1 MSAVWSG
8 EDTELGRPVAVK
20 LLARD
25 ADPARFERE
34 ARAVG
39 ALAHPNVVRVFDFGE
54 SEEGA
59 FMVLELLAGGSLE
72 DRLEPG
78 RPLPDA
84 ESERIA
90 LALAAGLAHA
100 HAAGLVHRDLKP
112 ANVLFDDED
121 RPKIADFGIA
131 RVAGSGTL
139 TETGTVLGTA
149 ATISPEQA
157 AGETATPASDVYSF
171 GVILYRML
179 AGRFPFESADA
190 LALAAMHVRETP
202 PPLTEL
208 RPDAPVLLESVATAC
223 LAKSPS
229 ERPPDG
235 VALFQELGGG
245 DGTTRV
251 LPAAAAGVR
260 RRVPARALVLAAVA
274 VAVAAGGAGV
284 AFIAARSTEEPPP
297 PGPAGP
303 APSRPATTTG
313 AETEAPPPT
322 TAEETTTTQE
332 TTAPPTTATEPPPTT
347 LPPTDVP
354 TTILTDTLPE
364 TESLPEVTTVE
375 ELP

>member
-1 MSAVWSG
+1 MRGRLIAGRYRLDEPLGGGGMSAVWSA

-20 LLARD
+20 VLARD
-25 ADPARFERE
+25 ADPTRFERE
-34 ARAVG
+34 ARAVA

-54 SEEGA
+54 SEDGP

-131 RVAGSGTL
+131 RISGVGTL

-149 ATISPEQA
+149 TTISPEQA

-171 GVILYRML
+171 GVILYRLL

-190 LALAAMHVRETP
+190 MALAAMHVHETP

-208 RPDAPVLLESVATAC
+208 RPDAPALLASVASAC
-223 LAKSPS
+223 LAKAPS
-229 ERPPDG
+229 ERPADG
-235 VALFQELGGG
+235 AALLRELGADG
-245 DGTTRV
+245 GTTQV
-251 LPAAAAGVR
+251 LPLPAAAFTGPRGVW
-260 RRVPARALVLAAVA
+260 
-274 VAVAAGGAGV
+274 
-284 AFIAARSTEEPPP
+284 
-297 PGPAGP
+297 
-303 APSRPATTTG
+303 
-313 AETEAPPPT
+313 
-322 TAEETTTTQE
+322 
-332 TTAPPTTATEPPPTT
+332 
-347 LPPTDVP
+347 
-354 TTILTDTLPE
+354 
-364 TESLPEVTTVE
+364 
-375 ELP
+375 